1 MDGTLNCHMI
11 FQLELSWQN
20 ASKMGGN
27 PLCVSVFANAQKKSE
42 QPDDAEKRSKT
53 SSEGE

>member
-1 MDGTLNCHMI
+1 MI